1 MLMSTAALFAL
12 GITVGAFGTLVGAGG
27 GSLLVPTLLILYP
40 RLEPEVVTA
49 ISLAVVFLNATSGS
63 VAYGWMKKTDYRT
76 GGIFALA
83 TVPGAVLG
91 VFAVN
96 WFSRWSFDFLF
107 GALLL
112 LIALYLIMAPGP
124 RTTQA
129 VLNLVPR
136 CRLWPV
142 SRTLVDAKGEV
153 YDYSFCMGSGIL
165 ASFVVGFISS
175 LLGIGGGII
184 HVPALI
190 YLLHFPP
197 HVATA
202 TSHFILAVMALAGC
216 VTHFLQGTYSGVMSM
231 TLTIGVGA
239 VIGAQAGA
247 ALSHRV
253 SGMAIVRALGLALGV
268 VGVRLLLFLF

>member
-1 MLMSTAALFAL
+1 MLMSTAALFTL
-12 GITVGAFGTLVGAGG
+12 GVTVGAFGTLVGAGG
-27 GSLLVPTLLILYP
+27 GSLLVPALLILYP

-63 VAYGWMKKTDYRT
+63 VAYGWMKKTDYHT
-76 GGIFALA
+76 GGIFAVA

-96 WFSRWSFDFLF
+96 ALSRWSFDLLF
-107 GALLL
+107 GTLLL
-112 LIALYLIMAPGP
+112 LIALYLIIFPGP
-124 RTTQA
+124 ETTRA
-129 VLNLVPR
+129 VLKLVPQ
-136 CRLWPV
+136 CRVWPV

-153 YDYSFCMGSGIL
+153 YDYSFCMGTGIL
-165 ASFVVGFISS
+165 ASFVVGFVSS

-202 TSHFILAVMALAGC
+202 TAHFILAVMALTGC
-216 VTHFLQGTYSGVMSM
+216 ATHFLQGTYSGVMSM

-239 VIGAQAGA
+239 VIGAQVGA
-247 ALSHRV
+247 ALSSRV
-253 SGMAIVRALGLALGV
+253 SGSAIVRSLGLALGA
-268 VGVRLLLFLF
+268 VGIRLLLLLY

>member
-1 MLMSTAALFAL
+1 MEMSSPALLFL

-27 GSLLVPTLLILYP
+27 GSLLVPVLLILYP
-40 RLEPEVVTA
+40 RMEPEVITA

-76 GGIFALA
+76 GWVFAAA

-96 WFSRWSFDFLF
+96 WLSRWSFDVLF
-107 GALLL
+107 GTLLL
-112 LIALYLIMAPGP
+112 GLSLYLVIFPGP
-124 RTTQA
+124 ETTRA
-129 VLNLVPR
+129 VFECIPR
-136 CRLWPV
+136 CRFWPV
-142 SRTLVDAKGEV
+142 SRTVVDARGEV

-165 ASFVVGFISS
+165 ASFVVGFVSS

-202 TSHFILAVMALAGC
+202 TSHFILAIMALAGC
-216 VTHFLQGTYSGVMSM
+216 VTHVLQGTYSGVTSM

-239 VIGAQAGA
+239 VIGAQIGA

-253 SGMAIVRALGLALGV
+253 SGLAIVRSLGLALGI
-268 VGVRLLLFLF
+268 VGIRLLLLVV

>member
-1 MLMSTAALFAL
+1 MVMPIPALLFL
-12 GITVGAFGTLVGAGG
+12 GVTVGAFGTLVGAGG
-27 GSLLVPTLLILYP
+27 GSLLVPVLLILYP
-40 RLEPEVVTA
+40 QMEPDVITA

-76 GGIFALA
+76 GWVFAAA

-96 WFSRWSFDFLF
+96 WLSRWSFDLLF
-107 GALLL
+107 GTLLL
-112 LIALYLIMAPGP
+112 GLSLYLVIFPGP
-124 RTTQA
+124 ETTRA
-129 VLNLVPR
+129 VFDCIPR

-142 SRTLVDAKGEV
+142 SRSLVDAKGKV

-165 ASFVVGFISS
+165 ASFVVGFVSS

-202 TSHFILAVMALAGC
+202 TSHFILAMMALTGC
-216 VTHFLQGTYSGVMSM
+216 VTHLLQGTYSGVMSM

-239 VIGAQAGA
+239 VIGAQVGA

-253 SGMAIVRALGLALGV
+253 SGLAIVRSLGLALGV
-268 VGVRLLLFLF
+268 VGVRLLLLIV

>member
-1 MLMSTAALFAL
+1 MVMSIPALLVL
-12 GITVGAFGTLVGAGG
+12 GVTVGTFGTLVGAGG
-27 GSLLVPTLLILYP
+27 GSLLVPVLLIVYP
-40 RLEPEVVTA
+40 RMEPDVITA

-76 GGIFALA
+76 GWVFAAA

-96 WFSRWSFDFLF
+96 WLSRWSFDLLF

-112 LIALYLIMAPGP
+112 GLSLFLVIFPGP
-124 RTTQA
+124 ETTRA
-129 VLNLVPR
+129 VFACLPR

-142 SRTLVDAKGEV
+142 SRTVVDARGEV
-153 YDYSFCMGSGIL
+153 YDYSFCMSTGIV
-165 ASFVVGFISS
+165 ASFVVGFVSS

-202 TSHFILAVMALAGC
+202 TSHFILAMMALAGC
-216 VTHFLQGTYSGVMSM
+216 VTHWLQGTYSGVMPM
-231 TLTIGVGA
+231 TLTIGAGA
-239 VIGAQAGA
+239 VIGAQLGA
-247 ALSHRV
+247 TLSHRV
-253 SGMAIVRALGLALGV
+253 SGLAIVRSLGLALGI
-268 VGVRLLLFLF
+268 VGVRLLLLVV

>member
-1 MLMSTAALFAL
+1 MEMSIPALLFL
-12 GITVGAFGTLVGAGG
+12 GVTVGAFGTLVGAGG
-27 GSLLVPTLLILYP
+27 GSLLVPVLLILYP
-40 RLEPEVVTA
+40 QMEPDVITA

-76 GGIFALA
+76 GWVFAAA
-83 TVPGAVLG
+83 TVPGAILG

-96 WFSRWSFDFLF
+96 WLSRWSFDLLF
-107 GALLL
+107 GTLLL
-112 LIALYLIMAPGP
+112 GLSLYLLIFPGP
-124 RTTQA
+124 ETTRA
-129 VLNLVPR
+129 VFDCIPR

-142 SRTLVDAKGEV
+142 SRSLVDAKGEV
-153 YDYSFCMGSGIL
+153 YDYSFCLGTGIL
-165 ASFVVGFISS
+165 ASFVVGFVSS

-202 TSHFILAVMALAGC
+202 TSHFILAMMALTGC
-216 VTHFLQGTYSGVMSM
+216 VTHLLQGTYSGVLSM

-239 VIGAQAGA
+239 VIGAQVGA
-247 ALSHRV
+247 ALSQRV
-253 SGMAIVRALGLALGV
+253 SGLAIVRSLGLALGV
-268 VGVRLLLFLF
+268 VGVRLLLLVV